1 MTDPTSRPQDSAAR
15 PADAQDAPPRP
26 QDSSTN
32 SPTAPQDAYNA
43 ASYPQSPPPKAPV
56 YSSPQAGPLTPDQE
70 RSWATLSHVIPAAV
84 FFVSGGTLGFVAAL
98 VMYLV
103 FKDRGPF
110 VRAASAA
117 SLNLQIITGIVLLVS
132 IPLMFLLV
140 GFVTAAAAWVFAIVI
155 HIIAASKASAG
166 EWYQPPLTPKF
177 VS

>member
-1 MTDPTSRPQDSAAR
+1 MTDSTSQPQDSQA
-15 PADAQDAPPRP
+15 PQAQPEAPQAPPEAPYPGP
-26 QDSSTN
+26 QDTFGQT
-32 SPTAPQDAYNA
+32 P
-43 ASYPQSPPPKAPV
+43 YPQSPPPSGPV
-56 YSSPQAGPLTPDQE
+56 YSSPQAEPLTPDQE

-84 FFVSGGTLGFVAAL
+84 FFISGGTLGFVAAL
-98 VMYLV
+98 VMYLL

-117 SLNLQIITGIVLLVS
+117 SLNLQIITGIVLLIS

-155 HIIAASKASAG
+155 HIIAASKANAG